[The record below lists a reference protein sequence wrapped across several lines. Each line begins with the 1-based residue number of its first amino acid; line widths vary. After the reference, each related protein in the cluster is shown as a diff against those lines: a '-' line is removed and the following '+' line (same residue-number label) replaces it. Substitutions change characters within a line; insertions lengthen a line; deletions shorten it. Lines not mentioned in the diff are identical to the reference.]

1 MELKARECPHCRRSV
16 SIKTCSKYLLRGTAY
31 TVRCDHCNTELALI
45 KEPVPF
51 KWCPFAGFAGT
62 VIPAEYF
69 LIVQKL
75 GLAKSLSYAALCGL
89 FVVVIISILTFKR
102 CYFKIANN

>member
-1 MELKARECPHCRRSV
+1 MMKYPFLDLTPVNAPFIDEIIEAQRRV
-16 SIKTCSKYLLRGTAY
+16 
-31 TVRCDHCNTELALI
+31 ALSGRFVGG
-45 KEPVPF
+45 EEVDRLE
-51 KWCPFAGFAGT
+51 AGLCALTGAT
-62 VIPAEYF
+62 HEVIPAEYF